1 MPESQGT
8 TARPAQELVC
18 WKVWGGN
25 GQVDVPIAIPG
36 LRGRLYSR
44 PAESDQ
50 GGDLYYL
57 SACGSGALA
66 RMCVAD
72 VTGHG
77 SSVATFSAW
86 LEEVFSSHIHRANP
100 SAVLRK
106 VNERAASRGLEV
118 MSTAI
123 CLSYNSLNGR
133 LAYCNAGHP
142 PIRICRAGRDTWEP
156 LRLERDSSNRLSNVP
171 LAVDGTADFTMGRTQ
186 LRPGD
191 RLLIHTDGLT
201 EAFNEQ
207 RTQLGASLWTSEG
220 LPGSNVSI
228 DGCLGTIQRVLAAH
242 TGNADD
248 MQDDVTF
255 MIVEALPYQRGN
267 RYSLLVKNNFNRLVR
282 ALRR

>member
-1 MPESQGT
+1 MSESKEK
-8 TARPAQELVC
+8 TAHQSQELVC

-36 LRGRLYSR
+36 LRGRLSSR

-50 GGDLYYL
+50 GGDVYYL

-72 VTGHG
+72 VSGHG

-123 CLSYNSLNGR
+123 CISYNSLNGR

-142 PIRICRAGRDTWEP
+142 PIRICRAGTDTWEP
-156 LRLERDSSNRLSNVP
+156 LRLERDASTRLTNLP
-171 LAVDGTADFTMGRTQ
+171 LAVAGTADFTIGRTQ
-186 LRPGD
+186 LHPGD

-201 EAFNEQ
+201 EAFNDQ
-207 RTQLGASLWTSEG
+207 RTQLGASLWTSEE
-220 LPGSNVSI
+220 LPGSDVSL
-228 DGCLGTIQRVLAAH
+228 DGNLEAIQRLLASH
-242 TGNADD
+242 TANTDD
-248 MQDDVTF
+248 MQDDVTL

-267 RYSLLVKNNFNRLVR
+267 RYLLLVKNNFNRIVR